1 MNVFSR
7 DIYEISYHVGQWNI
21 LWKCGCIRIIFVREP
36 LKIYHP
42 LHSKPIKY
50 FFTQVLYCLIVI
62 VLRLCHWLILANQVQ
77 LIHIYYK
84 WCHYQGFFMKIL
96 TLDWD
101 ERKRK
106 WNMINIITLA
116 VTFDKKVTGFKLT
129 KSNQDKKPLE

>member
-1 MNVFSR
+1 MKHIIYQNSHFKKPFSKFKENVYDDF
-7 DIYEISYHVGQWNI
+7 YAV
-21 LWKCGCIRIIFVREP
+21 CIPCLLQLNMELY
-36 LKIYHP
+36 LKTQVQ
-42 LHSKPIKY
+42 Y

-84 WCHYQGFFMKIL
+84 WCHYQGFFYED
-96 TLDWD
+96 LDLRLG
-101 ERKRK
+101 RKKKK

-129 KSNQDKKPLE
+129 KSNQDKNPLE